1 MEGKRDFVYK
11 IVCIAVMVL
20 FVTVYRSI
28 PSLQYLDTLYM
39 HHQCWEGGDVE
50 MTTLVSHLN
59 YMRQIMCKRLF
70 IIYVIQITKK
80 Y

>member
-1 MEGKRDFVYK
+1 MEGKGDFVYK
-11 IVCIAVMVL
+11 IVSIAVMVL

-28 PSLQYLDTLYM
+28 LSLQYLDTLYKQ
-39 HHQCWEGGDVE
+39 HQCWEGADVE
-50 MTTLVSHLN
+50 MATLVSHLN